1 MNMTVKAYFESLDH
15 WKEEL
20 LFAREIILTCDVD
33 EEFKW
38 KHPCY
43 TNGGKNIVLLQEFK
57 DYCAILFPKGSL
69 LKDPDEVL
77 VSLNS
82 NSQSNRQI
90 RLQNIKDLQKLEQTI
105 KKYVLEAI
113 SVEKSGLKVKTK
125 ETKDYPVPDELL
137 KAFEE
142 SNDFEEAF
150 HNLTPGRQRGYLL
163 NFSEPKQAK
172 TRTARIEQSRERI
185 MLGKGLT
192 DCICGHSKHMPRC
205 DGSHKKL

>member
-1 MNMTVKAYFESLDH
+1 MNLKVKEYFEGLDQ

-20 LFAREIILTCDVD
+20 LLAREIILTCDVD
-33 EEFKW
+33 EAFKW

-43 TNGGKNIVLLQEFK
+43 TNEGKNIVLLQEFK

-69 LKDPDEVL
+69 LKDPNNIL
-77 VSLNS
+77 VSLTS

-90 RLQNIKDLQKLEQTI
+90 RIQNINEVQVLGETI
-105 KKYVLEAI
+105 KKYILEAI

-125 ETKDYPVPDELL
+125 ETKDYPIPDELL

-142 SNDFEEAF
+142 SNDFKVAF

-172 TRTARIEQSRERI
+172 TRTARIEKSRERI

-192 DCICGHSKHMPRC
+192 DCICGQSKHMPRC